1 MRGALGYTGAV
12 RSPRRCRAMARS
24 SGRAMGVRATCE
36 TDSLD
41 IIRVEEATADRG
53 LHLDVHELLL
63 PFVVLLSS

>member
-1 MRGALGYTGAV
+1 
-12 RSPRRCRAMARS
+12 
-24 SGRAMGVRATCE
+24 MGVRATCE